1 MIKPKINKLI
11 SISPETNKDLLKLS
25 QKEKKPVTELIREA
39 INLLIKQK

>member
-11 SISPETNKDLLKLS
+11 SISPETNKDLFKLS

>member
-11 SISPETNKDLLKLS
+11 PISPEMNKDLLKLS
-25 QKEKKPVTELIREA
+25 QEQKKPVTELIREA